1 MKRIVS
7 DRIKKKLLH
16 LRLPDRELKVIRL
29 FTSQVKKSVGKDLKT
44 IALFGSKARG
54 DYNKESDIDIYVVV
68 KKNKMKNI
76 DKVSEIT
83 ADILSDYDILL
94 SPVVYSEFEEQKNL
108 EMHSFFFEAVKNEGI
123 PL

>member
-7 DRIKKKLLH
+7 DRIKKKLLN
-16 LRLPDRELKVIRL
+16 LQLPDRELKVIRL

-108 EMHSFFFEAVKNEGI
+108 EMNSFFFEAVKNEGI